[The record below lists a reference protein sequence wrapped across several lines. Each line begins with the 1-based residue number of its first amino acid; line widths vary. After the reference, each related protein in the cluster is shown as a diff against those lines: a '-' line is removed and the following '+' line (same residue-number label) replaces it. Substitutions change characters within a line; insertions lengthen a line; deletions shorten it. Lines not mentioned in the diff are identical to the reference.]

1 MGVVSSLM
9 LPPSSL
15 SPGAGLRAGTPCPVR
30 LPCARRLPCVGVAV
44 SAGLIDGR
52 EEIVKANLDAVMLLI
67 ERSALDGPVS
77 VQNLPHHVGREQVVR
92 TIQGPPPVR
101 ARPAFGVVLAH
112 RPSRAV
118 TAMSYVISSIRVR
131 PSRGR
136 KQHRWRR
143 SRLARWPAARR
154 RWASGGGTFPPSDPH
169 PAGLPPSPHPQARSS
184 AQPLQDGLSKR
195 RRALV
200 VVAVH
205 LADDVREA
213 DRVRL
218 GVENNLRAYGYNHV
232 VREQH
237 FDYCS

>member
-1 MGVVSSLM
+1 MSSGSPSSFVVSRIIGTTTSSGGTTLSSLM

-52 EEIVKANLDAVMLLI
+52 EEIVKADLDAVMLLI

-112 RPSRAV
+112 RPSSAV
-118 TAMSYVISSIRVR
+118 SM
-131 PSRGR
+131 
-136 KQHRWRR
+136 
-143 SRLARWPAARR
+143 AR
-154 RWASGGGTFPPSDPH
+154 T
-169 PAGLPPSPHPQARSS
+169 
-184 AQPLQDGLSKR
+184 
-195 RRALV
+195 
-200 VVAVH
+200 VAH
-205 LADDVREA
+205 
-213 DRVRL
+213 
-218 GVENNLRAYGYNHV
+218 G
-232 VREQH
+232 
-237 FDYCS
+237 